1 MRRIALALLG
11 WAAMSC
17 WADISIG
24 GSVNKGMGGAGL
36 AILRDPA
43 SQSYLNPAAIAYVRG
58 FRLGMGNFDIG
69 AQGAALDDLFDALE
83 FRQGSGV
90 DIDKGARLLRR
101 FADEDTRMTLQ
112 GDFGLIVNG
121 FGLSVG
127 GVMDARFLPN
137 ASLRNWA
144 RTDGNPANI
153 PNDARGDIIALAA
166 VSLPDVTGGIRLPL
180 QGGELAIGARMRT
193 LRVFYTHYFADEQAL
208 RDNGSAARAPE
219 LGGRDFMERRT
230 TGVDIG
236 FIWKPDSTIP
246 YTLALVVEN
255 LVEPD
260 VRIDATDR
268 NGNPIRLQPLRRAVH
283 AGFAMET
290 GTGTLFAL
298 DIIDIGNR
306 TGRSEL
312 RFGAEQR
319 LGPLILRSGYASRT
333 GWTAGLGIGGF
344 NFAYSQEFPLSVS
357 RTLVF

>member
-11 WAAMSC
+11 WAAISC

-36 AILRDPA
+36 AILRNPA
-43 SQSYLNPAAIAYVRG
+43 AQSYLNPAAIAYVRG
-58 FRLGMGNFDIG
+58 IRLGMSNFDVG
-69 AQGAALDDLFDALE
+69 VQGAALDDLFDALE
-83 FRQGSGV
+83 FRQGSAI

-101 FADEDTRMTLQ
+101 FADEDTRMTLL
-112 GDFGLIVNG
+112 GDFGLILNG
-121 FGLSVG
+121 VGISVG
-127 GVMDARFLPN
+127 GVIDARFLPN
-137 ASLRNWA
+137 DSLRNWA
-144 RTDGNPANI
+144 RTDGNPANM
-153 PNDARGDIIALAA
+153 PNDARGDIIAFAA
-166 VSLPDVTGGIRLPL
+166 ASLPDITGGIRLPL
-180 QGGELAIGARMRT
+180 HGGELAIGARVRA

-208 RDNGSAARAPE
+208 RNNGGATRAPE
-219 LGGRDFMERRT
+219 LGGRDFLERRT
-230 TGVDIG
+230 TGVDLG
-236 FIWKPDSTIP
+236 LIWKPESSIP

-255 LVEPD
+255 AVEPD

-290 GTGTLFAL
+290 SVGTLVAL
-298 DIIDIGNR
+298 DLIDIGNR

-344 NFAYSQEFPLSVS
+344 NFAYSNEFPLTVS